1 MSHSMLEATTG
12 PCSGSG
18 MVLVWQFSHRCSFL
32 TPSLVCLLEYNFS
45 TAVSLPAFWSNR
57 HKAVFVRLHSS
68 SITVSPDSK
77 GPPGLRFQS
86 PLLLLCH
93 CQNKPPTKN
102 NPKSNKKPPQLF
114 PQDFHSH
121 LSKVESNYWESN
133 YFMACWVEGAKLSK
147 TIEA

>member
-1 MSHSMLEATTG
+1 MSHSMLEAATG

-57 HKAVFVRLHSS
+57 HKAVFVRLHLTSQLVQTPRVLLGSGFRVHSS
-68 SITVSPDSK
+68 YYVTVKTNHQQKIT
-77 GPPGLRFQS
+77 
-86 PLLLLCH
+86 
-93 CQNKPPTKN
+93 QNLTK
-102 NPKSNKKPPQLF
+102 KTPQLF